1 MSIIRRTAGTLLVG
15 ALTIVGLGTG
25 ITAAS
30 AGASAAPCT
39 GKTGLHITAKGENS
53 EGKAWADVLNCGS
66 TDLVTLDISWGPDP
80 LCREIRNGVNARITA
95 PTAVGSV
102 RKAKYC

>member
-1 MSIIRRTAGTLLVG
+1 MSIHRRTAGALLVG

-25 ITAAS
+25 TAAAS
-30 AGASAAPCT
+30 AGASGAPCS
-39 GKTGLHITAKGENS
+39 GKTGLHITAKGETS
-53 EGKAWADVLNCGS
+53 GKAWADVLNCGS
-66 TDLVTLDISWGPDP
+66 TDLVTLDIAYGPDP
-80 LCREIRNGVNARITA
+80 LCREIRHGVNARITA

>member
-1 MSIIRRTAGTLLVG
+1 MSAKKRTASTLLAG
-15 ALTIVGLGTG
+15 SLIVAGLGVGT
-25 ITAAS
+25 TAAS
-30 AGASAAPCT
+30 ADTSSAPCT
-39 GKTGLHITAKGENS
+39 GKTGLHITAKGETS
-53 EGKAWADVLNCGS
+53 GKAWADVLNCGS

-80 LCREIRNGVNARITA
+80 LCREIRHGVNARITA